1 MHCFYVVSLPIF
13 LSHPNHT
20 RADVFNDVRFTCSA
34 VGYGIVTLMWKRMG
48 ILRVPITAVQV
59 NSTLHDV
66 VDSTLHIKR
75 VNGYYAG
82 EYYCIAEN
90 SAGQVKSKIASL
102 LVQGMICVHVVCV
115 CAAVMHVCV
124 FVSIYYN
131 VFV

>member
-1 MHCFYVVSLPIF
+1 MQ
-13 LSHPNHT
+13 
-20 RADVFNDVRFTCSA
+20 ADVLNDVRFTCSA

-48 ILRVPITAVQV
+48 ALRVPITAVQEV

-66 VDSTLHIKR
+66 VISTLHIKR

-90 SAGQVKSKIASL
+90 SAGQVNSNNASL
-102 LVQGMICVHVVCV
+102 FVQGMMCVHVCV
-115 CAAVMHVCV
+115 YAACMHVCV

-131 VFV
+131 VFVCACVCTPCVSR